1 MPFFRTDDQMHGHP
15 KARRAGLSA
24 LGLWD
29 MSGSHSM
36 AYKTDFYSQLL
47 GYAQARGYKPGYA
60 FFAYKEKFGVE
71 PKMRQPEPKT
81 PSFEAIGWIRSRN
94 IARAKMAQK
103 VAA

>member
-1 MPFFRTDDQMHGHP
+1 MHE
-15 KARRAGLSA
+15 
-24 LGLWD
+24 LG
-29 MSGSHSM
+29 GNAANRKHSM
-36 AYKTDFYSQLL
+36 AYKTDFYAQLL

-60 FFAYKEKFGVE
+60 FFAYRDKFGVE

-81 PSFEAIGWIRSRN
+81 PGFEVIGWIRSRN